1 MKLAALVLA
10 ALALTACESNQQR
23 SAKLEKAAKR
33 REHETELHAQ
43 AAQKALSITHVS
55 TSVKVI
61 AATVLHDSEGAA
73 AVLTLRNSSNSALRD
88 VPVQITVKNATGAAT
103 YTNATPGLSPSLV
116 SVSLL
121 PAHGVLTWIDDQV
134 QGGGAPA
141 SVNAK
146 VGEAS
151 PASGTIPTLAVAG
164 AHLAPGSASGAG
176 AEGVVVNRS
185 SVSQQELIVYAVA
198 RRAGRIVAAGRAVL
212 AQAPAGA
219 STPFQI
225 FLVGEPRG
233 ATLEVTAPA
242 TTLG

>member
-1 MKLAALVLA
+1 MKLAALVLV
-10 ALALTACESNQQR
+10 ALALTGCESNQER

-33 REHETELHAQ
+33 GEHESELHAQ

-55 TSVKVI
+55 TRVKVI
-61 AATVLHDSEGAA
+61 AATVLYDSEGAA
-73 AVLTLRNSSNSALRD
+73 AVLTLRNTSSSTLRD
-88 VPVQITVKNATGAAT
+88 VPIQIAVRDAAGAST

-134 QGGGAPA
+134 QSTAAPA
-141 SVNAK
+141 SVSAK
-146 VGEAS
+146 IGEAS
-151 PASGTIPTLAVAG
+151 PATGTVPTLTLQG
-164 AHLAPGSASGAG
+164 AHLAEGSATGAG
-176 AEGVVVNRS
+176 AEGAVVNHS
-185 SVSQQELIVYAVA
+185 GVSQQELIVYAVA

-212 AQAPAGA
+212 AQAPSGS

-225 FLVGEPRG
+225 FLVGDPRG

>member
-10 ALALTACESNQQR
+10 ALALTGCESNQER
-23 SAKLEKAAKR
+23 SAKLEKAAR
-33 REHETELHAQ
+33 QHDHESELHAQ
-43 AAQKALSITHVS
+43 AAQKALAITRLS
-55 TSVKVI
+55 TRVKVI

-73 AVLTLRNSSNSALRD
+73 AVLTLRNSSNSTLRD
-88 VPVQITVKNATGAAT
+88 MPIQITVKNAAGAST

-134 QGGGAPA
+134 QSSGVPA
-141 SVNAK
+141 SVSAK

-151 PASGTIPTLAVAG
+151 PASGAIPTLTVQG
-164 AHLAPGSASGAG
+164 AHLAQGSASGAG
-176 AEGVVVNRS
+176 AEGVVVNHS
-185 SVSQQELIVYAVA
+185 GVSQQELIVYAVA

-225 FLVGEPRG
+225 FLVGEPHG
-233 ATLEVTAPA
+233 ATLEVSAPA